1 MTQFGRALET
11 LDIEAI
17 HARTPQAKGRVERAN
32 KTLQDRLVKELRLR
46 EINTP
51 EAGNAFLEEY
61 MTLHNQRFAVAPRNK
76 EDAHRRLLYNDR
88 ELDLI
93 LSRQSQRTLSKNLI
107 CQYDNTQ
114 YQITSIGP
122 GYTLRKAKV
131 IVCELP
137 AGEIV
142 ILRQGKE
149 MPYSTYR
156 KGERPSPV
164 EDEKTLNQRV
174 DVVQKRQVE
183 HQTKKPAPDHPCR
196 KPIVGSTSTTLTTAA
211 G

>member
-1 MTQFGRALET
+1 MPAP
-11 LDIEAI
+11 
-17 HARTPQAKGRVERAN
+17 PQAKGRVERAN
-32 KTLQDRLVKELRLR
+32 KTLQDRLVKELRLH

-61 MTLHNQRFAVAPRNK
+61 MTLHNQRFAVTPRNK
-76 EDAHRRLLYNDR
+76 EDAHRRLLHNDR
-88 ELDLI
+88 ELELL

-156 KGERPSPV
+156 KGERPSPL

-174 DVVQKRQVE
+174 DVVQNRQVE
-183 HQTKKPAPDHPCR
+183 HQTRKPAPDHPWR